1 MSVNTTSFKIAQ
13 YILMFFV
20 AVLCIGILFWILIGD
35 NAATDTTPAINDD
48 VQITANTINN

>member
-20 AVLCIGILFWILIGD
+20 AVLCIGILFWILTGD
-35 NAATDTTPAINDD
+35 NATTDTTPAINDD